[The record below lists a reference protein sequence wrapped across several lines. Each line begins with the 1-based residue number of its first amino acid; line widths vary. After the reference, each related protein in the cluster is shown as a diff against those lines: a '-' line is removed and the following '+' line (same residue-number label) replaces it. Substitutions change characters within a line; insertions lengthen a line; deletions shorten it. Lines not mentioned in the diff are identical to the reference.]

1 MKYATIYKKD
11 NSIII
16 HPESQT
22 IMGVLLA
29 QAPYI
34 KISVDDTPEKLITSL
49 FECLEASKENIPHPE
64 KWSGDFFLKSIGIK
78 TNKALHKN
86 SLCCSVLMSKGLL
99 EFTPTVN
106 MGAIDG
112 FEEKQD
118 EKIVIGATETKEI
131 IYEYLEKAFELCK

>member
-1 MKYATIYKKD
+1 MKYANIYKKD
-11 NSIII
+11 DFIIM

-22 IMGVLLA
+22 VMGVFLA

-49 FECLEASKENIPHPE
+49 FECLEASKENILHPE
-64 KWSGDFFLKSIGIK
+64 KWGGDFFLKSIGIK
-78 TNKALHKN
+78 TNKALHQN

-99 EFTPTVN
+99 EFIPTVN

-112 FEEKQD
+112 FAEKKE
-118 EKIVIGATETKEI
+118 EKIVVDAMETKSI
-131 IYEYLEKAFELCK
+131 IYESLEKAFELCR